1 MSSLSYFFVLLLF
14 NHLFDVVL
22 HIDVVR
28 RFGMVK
34 RSRLVG
40 YLMCRNFRLFFDD
53 SFILDLV
60 LRPKVISNHEVSK
73 LFKELIFK
81 QHIV

>member
-1 MSSLSYFFVLLLF
+1 
-14 NHLFDVVL
+14 
-22 HIDVVR
+22 
-28 RFGMVK
+28 
-34 RSRLVG
+34 
-40 YLMCRNFRLFFDD
+40 MCRNFRLFFDD
-53 SFILDLV
+53 GFILDLV